1 MTAEEA
7 EKTAKKDLLSYYRNM
22 VPNIIIGALGILL
35 LFILPQN
42 LFSIFLFILSSLCGL
57 LHQQLC
63 KLYQQKKLKY
73 QKK

>member
-42 LFSIFLFILSSLCGL
+42 LFSIFYLFYRAYVLIAPAIMCYIS
-57 LHQQLC
+57 
-63 KLYQQKKLKY
+63 KRN
-73 QKK
+73 